1 MPVCALFRVDTSFPR
16 VVTNG
21 PSSVPPCS
29 LRRVP
34 IACASPCC
42 AHVPLIEMLLCAA
55 GRKGLPC
62 ARSKGTL
69 AANRAAWYAPPPSL
83 CPVSYACLQTLPD
96 AISQHP
102 ETVRV
107 TGTSPTQFRQHLQMY
122 DQGCVKF
129 QPVQISFSCAGMAA
143 DFLSDELAR
152 PICNRLQSRA

>member
-1 MPVCALFRVDTSFPR
+1 MCVLFRVDSSFPR
-16 VVTNG
+16 FVTDS
-21 PSSVPPCS
+21 PSPAPSPA
-29 LRRVP
+29 RARVP

-42 AHVPLIEMLLCAA
+42 THAPLIDVVVCVAEC
-55 GRKGLPC
+55 KGLPC
-62 ARSKGTL
+62 TRSKWTS

-107 TGTSPTQFRQHLQMY
+107 TGTPPTQFRQHLQMH

-129 QPVQISFSCAGMAA
+129 QPVQISFSCAGMAV